1 MYVKLKATGEYG
13 DIPDDKFDPS
23 LFEQAVDPLVP
34 RMSQSPF
41 QNTNAVVDIS
51 QQQVPL
57 MTPKPPEQKG
67 FLKSAADF
75 LAPKLSNVASMSM
88 NTAGMGKDL
97 IEYKTAKTGEEKTKQ
112 LIEYNQKRQKV
123 VDSQKEFGFSD
134 TGENQFDAAGYAK
147 GTAQGGLEAASLAVP
162 MGSTIPSAIVGGMAS
177 GGMNAASRDDADV
190 GNVLMGMS
198 LGAATGGIFK
208 LGGNALNKGL
218 GSVKKY
224 MSGFDTTA
232 TQKIT
237 QASPAVDQRF
247 IEARGKTLVD
257 AMKKYIPAGSGYD
270 DIVGTATDRGR
281 GGVLNQRLSAAEE
294 IIQSTADTAGNNV
307 RVGGKEIISA
317 MGNELKNLKSQLGN
331 ESKVEAL
338 KKIMIQAAQKY
349 KNGIT
354 VKQAVKLL
362 REANSKFG
370 KSIIDVNTGDAVVS
384 SAQKLE
390 ANTIRRLL
398 KGMFPEI
405 AGALDEQAD
414 LLVLQPILN
423 HARSVSNTQ
432 GSTIRTSLVNKV
444 DLTKPLAS
452 IEAIINEFIAGSP
465 EKASAFLQKG
475 SGKEQLSTK
484 MGMNIAGKAIPPMV
498 EGGQRLTRQIMTS
511 MPSLFNQKSD
521 AYNQAPNDGYDPQ
534 ATPNSENQID
544 HDPSIPPNGLGA
556 SPQDIQQE
564 APLGLGSEPPPL
576 NEYGATISE
585 LRQLQ
590 SMAIMQGATKDAS
603 RIGQLIDIEV
613 DAQKEMAVKTK
624 AEKAPKLSEGDKKF
638 AFAKQEAQK
647 ALDQLDTLSDI
658 PVGPLQGSKL
668 AQTFRQYSG
677 NQSQNETMFLSK
689 VAVARTAVKNALLGA
704 NQSPQEV
711 QSLLEFTFD
720 ASLPREILRDRIAS
734 FVDSMDSYMQTIAGP
749 DTSMPQYDQTGLGGT
764 PPAL

>member
-1 MYVKLKATGEYG
+1 MYVKLKSTGQYG

-34 RMSQSPF
+34 KMSQESP
-41 QNTNAVVDIS
+41 QVPNIQS

-75 LAPKLSNVASMSM
+75 LVPKLSNVASMSI
-88 NTAGMGKDL
+88 NTYGMGKDL
-97 IEYKTAKTGEEKTKQ
+97 VEYKMAKTGEEKTKQ

-134 TGENQFDAAGYAK
+134 TGENQFDPAGYAK
-147 GTAQGGLEAASLAVP
+147 GTVQGGLEAASLVIPAGTSYKAAAAL
-162 MGSTIPSAIVGGMAS
+162 GSVS
-177 GGMNAASRDDADV
+177 GAMRGLSEAD
-190 GNVLMGMS
+190 S
-198 LGAATGGIFK
+198 LGEVPGKLTSGALGGAGGGVVGKGATAFVGYLLKKSGANMALRALRPSKSQVGIFK
-208 LGGNALNKGL
+208 EKTGEDLTDFVIKNKLHEAGTGQVDELIKPLQMGYDELALKSGANIPKSEVERVFNAKIAQIEGVPNSEYQRIAEQLTQERDLFLKSTSDNIPIKMVTEIRRAIDSLIPDSKFMQDPIMAGKNRILRGMYKEIIDTATNGKTKVLGDQLNNMYAFRDIAKIQDGL
-218 GSVKKY
+218 GKGNLPIGLLGMLGLSGGAGY
-224 MSGFDTTA
+224 MSGQSTTD
-232 TQKIT
+232 KIKNAGILMGLT
-237 QASPAVDQRF
+237 MGINNPAV
-247 IEARGKTLVD
+247 IALLSKTLYGMGQKSMG
-257 AMKKYIPAGSGYD
+257 ATAPQ
-270 DIVGTATDRGR
+270 IVGRTLGSIGSIGISGEQDIA
-281 GGVLNQRLSAAEE
+281 Q
-294 IIQSTADTAGNNV
+294 ADTPNNDGQGNPNI
-307 RVGGKEIISA
+307 G
-317 MGNELKNLKSQLGN
+317 
-331 ESKVEAL
+331 
-338 KKIMIQAAQKY
+338 
-349 KNGIT
+349 
-354 VKQAVKLL
+354 
-362 REANSKFG
+362 
-370 KSIIDVNTGDAVVS
+370 
-384 SAQKLE
+384 
-390 ANTIRRLL
+390 
-398 KGMFPEI
+398 
-405 AGALDEQAD
+405 
-414 LLVLQPILN
+414 
-423 HARSVSNTQ
+423 SN
-432 GSTIRTSLVNKV
+432 N
-444 DLTKPLAS
+444 
-452 IEAIINEFIAGSP
+452 
-465 EKASAFLQKG
+465 
-475 SGKEQLSTK
+475 
-484 MGMNIAGKAIPPMV
+484 
-498 EGGQRLTRQIMTS
+498 
-511 MPSLFNQKSD
+511 NQ
-521 AYNQAPNDGYDPQ
+521 QAPES
-534 ATPNSENQID
+534 NSSQVDQSFI
-544 HDPSIPPNGLGA
+544 HDPSISQVGLGS

-564 APLGLGSEPPPL
+564 APPGLGSEPPPL

-711 QSLLEFTFD
+711 ESLLEFTFD